1 MYATPMPF
9 RKKIQRSF
17 GRHSIAH
24 LSAHQGPVA
33 TTHTAA
39 LGGDAFAFD
48 RHVVFGATPDLRLAA
63 HEAAHGVLQ
72 QHGAVPPG
80 GVGRDGDAHERVADA
95 VADRVV
101 AGVSAAP
108 LLDRVGFVAPPTRAI
123 QMGKRKQKKDK
134 PAVSVLL
141 KRRRRKDEEGRNR
154 PVITGKVRQV
164 IRPRGTAL
172 ERLAR
177 ANARGVA
184 RRDAGDATSRHPGV
198 AAMSGALRRW
208 EGGGGT
214 QDSVASGAG
223 PFQISTGRARQI
235 KVTMRQDQ
243 YAGASLGGSAPAY
256 APAVAAA
263 AAAPNGRARVVQA
276 FESGAAD
283 VSGMQ
288 PRQRLAVAG
297 LSAIPQTAEENR
309 VPGMGKAFRAL
320 ARQGAASAAAFKRIP
335 QSFPMIESA
344 QKGRDVLSG
353 ATAMHPD
360 FTSAL
365 ENDDYYSESS
375 GDEADDEDESGGGVD
390 LDESDEAAAEALK
403 RKNRGRRDDE
413 DDDESGG
420 GGGGSR
426 YALRSQGPPPI
437 AVS

>member
-1 MYATPMPF
+1 MPF

-24 LSAHQGPVA
+24 LSAHQGPAA

-80 GVGRDGDAHERVADA
+80 GIGREGDAHERVADA
-95 VADRVV
+95 IADRVV
-101 AGVSAAP
+101 AGISAAP
-108 LLDRVGFVAPPTRAI
+108 LLDRVGFIAPPTRAI
-123 QMGKRKQKKDK
+123 QMGKKKQKKDK
-134 PAVSVLL
+134 PSVSALL
-141 KRRRRKDEEGRNR
+141 KKKRRKAEGAPAR
-154 PVITGKVRQV
+154 PVKGKVRV
-164 IRPRGTAL
+164 VEPPTRGTAL
-172 ERLAR
+172 QRLAR
-177 ANARGVA
+177 AHARGVA
-184 RRDAGDATSRHPGV
+184 RRDAGDAASRHPGV

-223 PFQISTGRARQI
+223 PFQISTGRAQQI
-235 KVTMRQDQ
+235 KVTMRQSQ

-263 AAAPNGRARVVQA
+263 ATARNGPAQVVQA

-283 VSGMQ
+283 VRGMR
-288 PRQRLAVAG
+288 PRQQLAIAG

-353 ATAMHPD
+353 ASAMHPD
-360 FTSAL
+360 FASAL
-365 ENDDYYSESS
+365 ENDDYFSASS
-375 GDEADDEDESGGGVD
+375 GDEASDEDESAGGGAVD
-390 LDESDEAAAEALK
+390 VDDESDEAAREALK

-420 GGGGSR
+420 GGSGSR

>member
-24 LSAHQGPVA
+24 LSAHQGGTA
-33 TTHTAA
+33 TAHTAA
-39 LGGDAFAFD
+39 LGGDAFAYD
-48 RHVVFGATPDLRLAA
+48 RHVVFGTKPDLRLAA

-72 QHGAVPPG
+72 ERGIAPPG
-80 GVGRDGDAHERVADA
+80 GIGREGDAHERIADS

-108 LLDRVGFVAPPTRAI
+108 LFDRIGFVAPPARAI
-123 QMGKRKQKKDK
+123 QMGKRKKKDK
-134 PAVSVLL
+134 PSVLAGIKK
-141 KRRRRKDEEGRNR
+141 KRRKAEEGPNR
-154 PVITGKVRQV
+154 PARGKVRQV
-164 IRPRGTAL
+164 IPAGRGTAL
-172 ERLAR
+172 QRLAR
-177 ANARGVA
+177 ANARGIA

-198 AAMSGALRRW
+198 AAMSQALRNW

-235 KVTMRQDQ
+235 KVTMRQSQ
-243 YAGASLGGSAPAY
+243 YGGASLGGSAPAY

-263 AAAPNGRARVVQA
+263 AAAPRGRERVVQA

-283 VSGMQ
+283 VRGM
-288 PRQRLAVAG
+288 PHRQQLAIAG

-320 ARQGAASAAAFKRIP
+320 ARQGAASAAAFRRIP

-353 ATAMHPD
+353 ASAMHPD
-360 FTSAL
+360 LTSAL
-365 ENDDYYSESS
+365 ENDDYYSDSS
-375 GDEADDEDESGGGVD
+375 GDEADDQDEGSAVD
-390 LDESDEAAAEALK
+390 VDDESDEAAREALE
-403 RKNRGRRDDE
+403 RKTRGRRDDDE
-413 DDDESGG
+413 DDDESG

-426 YALRSQGPPPI
+426 YALRSQGPAPI